1 MGKAW
6 IGIDGGKTHHWAVA
20 VDEVGE
26 ILLSRKVSNTQ
37 EEIERLISDAREF
50 GRELTWAI
58 DLTDSPAAL
67 ALALLHR
74 ERARLVYV
82 PGRMVN
88 RASDGY
94 RGEAKTDAR
103 DARVIADQ
111 ARMRRDVTTLTAST
125 ELVAELAALVS
136 HRGDAVGDRARLIT
150 RLRTHL
156 TGIFPGLERALD
168 LRKRT
173 SMVLLDRWQ
182 TPAEIRRVGPK
193 VISAHLIGH
202 GARAGDLIAGRV
214 MAAADGQTV
223 EVPGQAVTAGIVAE
237 IARQILA
244 LDKWIKQVE
253 QALADKVAEHPLG
266 AIVTSLP
273 GMGVTLTAEFLVGV
287 GDLANF
293 TGPDQLAAYGG
304 LAPVPHDSGRISGNL
319 HKPVRYHRPLR
330 RVFYLSSMVAA
341 NMPGPSRDYYLRKRA
356 EGKRAVQAQ
365 MALARRRVN
374 VLWAMIRDR
383 QPYNPTNRIKI
394 PDAAA

>member
-1 MGKAW
+1 MSKAW
-6 IGIDGGKTHHWAVA
+6 IGIDGGKAHHWAVA
-20 VDEVGE
+20 VDETGE
-26 ILLSRKVSNTQ
+26 ILLSRKVPNTQ
-37 EEIERLISDAREF
+37 EDIEKLITDAQAFE
-50 GRELTWAI
+50 RELTWAI

-74 ERARLVYV
+74 AGARLVYV

-88 RASDGY
+88 RACDAY

-111 ARMRRDVTTLTAST
+111 ARMRRDVTTLAPPP

-173 SMVLLDRWQ
+173 SMVLLARWQ
-182 TPAEIRRVGPK
+182 TPAELRHAGDK

-214 MAAADGQTV
+214 IAAAKAQSV
-223 EVPGQAVTAGIVAE
+223 EVPGQTVTAGIVAE

-244 LDKWIKQVE
+244 LDKWIKQVD
-253 QALADKVAEHPLG
+253 QALADKVAAHPLG
-266 AIVTSLP
+266 QIVTSLP
-273 GMGVTLTAEFLVGV
+273 GMGITLTAEFLVAV

-293 TGPDQLAAYGG
+293 TGPDQLAAYAG

-330 RVFYLSSMVAA
+330 RVFYLSAMVAA
-341 NMPGPSRDYYLRKRA
+341 NLPGPSRDYYLRKRA

-374 VLWAMIRDR
+374 VLWAMMRTQ
-383 QPYNPTNRIKI
+383 QPYNPTRRVDV
-394 PDAAA
+394 PDAA